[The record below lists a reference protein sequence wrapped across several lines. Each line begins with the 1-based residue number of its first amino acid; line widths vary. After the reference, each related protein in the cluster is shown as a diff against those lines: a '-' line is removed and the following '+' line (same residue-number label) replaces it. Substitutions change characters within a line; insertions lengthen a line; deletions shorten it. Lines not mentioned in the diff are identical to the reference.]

1 MSKSEIEYLRHIK
14 DETAFIIEHTGS
26 ITEDDF
32 TENLVLRKA
41 IIRSLEVIG
50 EATKRVDFDF
60 RAKYN
65 AVPWREMAGLRDK
78 LIHDYTGVDY
88 PLVWKICTESVP
100 ELDFQIEEIIKEHE
114 KE

>member
-1 MSKSEIEYLRHIK
+1 MLKSEIEYLRHIK
-14 DETAFIIEHTGS
+14 EETSFIIEQTNS

-32 TENLVLRKA
+32 SNNIILRKA

-50 EATKRVDFDF
+50 EATKRVNFDF

-65 AVPWREMAGLRDK
+65 AIPWKEMAGLRDK

-88 PLVWKICTESVP
+88 SLVWKICTESIP
-100 ELDFQIEEIIKEHE
+100 ELDFQIEEIIKERE
-114 KE
+114 

>member
-1 MSKSEIEYLRHIK
+1 MLKSEIEYLRHIK
-14 DETAFIIEHTGS
+14 EETSFIIEQTNS

-32 TENLVLRKA
+32 SNNIILRKA

-50 EATKRVDFDF
+50 EATKRVNFDF

-65 AVPWREMAGLRDK
+65 AIPWKEMAGLRDK

-88 PLVWKICTESVP
+88 PLVWKICTESIP
-100 ELDFQIEEIIKEHE
+100 ELDFQIEEIIKERE
-114 KE
+114 